1 MGLTDKYE
9 YLLSSLLPHGPAW
22 DSDDPLLL
30 GLASSLAKAHQR
42 SDDLMAEADPRT
54 VTELLDRYEAISGLP
69 DSCAPDGV
77 QTLAQRRQ
85 RLDAK
90 INLAGGINEAFYL
103 KQLKALGYEDVTISR
118 YNKSVFRCTS
128 TCLGGAFSDS
138 WKYYWQ
144 VNFTETTKITNMA
157 CTGRCTDSVRTWG
170 DAVAECVME
179 KLAPSHTYVI
189 FKYPSE

>member
-1 MGLTDKYE
+1 MGLTDHYE
-9 YLLSSLLPHGPAW
+9 HLLATLLPRGPAW
-22 DSDDPLLL
+22 DDDNPLLL
-30 GLASSLAKAHQR
+30 GLAQSLASAHQR
-42 SDDLMAEADPRT
+42 ADDLMREIDPRT
-54 VTELLDRYEAISGLP
+54 VTELINRYETITGLP
-69 DSCAPDGV
+69 DSCAPPGV

-103 KQLKALGYEDVTISR
+103 AQLRALGYEDATISR

-128 TCLGGAFSDS
+128 TCLGGAFSDA
-138 WKYYWQ
+138 WKFYWQ
-144 VNFTETTKITNMA
+144 VNFAQPTKIKNMTCA
-157 CTGRCTDSVRTWG
+157 GNCTDSIRTWG
-170 DAVAECVME
+170 DTVAECVMN